1 MRSIVTLV
9 LKIFFNYYYLYS
21 ESEMDF
27 WSNWNKR
34 LRRENECSI
43 LFVDEN
49 KFMYT
54 KKFCMTTSQPVIH
67 TT

>member
-1 MRSIVTLV
+1 
-9 LKIFFNYYYLYS
+9 
-21 ESEMDF
+21 MDF